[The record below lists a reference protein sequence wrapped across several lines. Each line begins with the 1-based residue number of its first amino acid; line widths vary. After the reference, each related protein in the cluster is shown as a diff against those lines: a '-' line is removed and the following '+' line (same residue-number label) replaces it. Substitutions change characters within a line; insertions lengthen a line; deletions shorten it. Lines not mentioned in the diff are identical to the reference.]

1 MTTVDSPD
9 IESIRADVRR
19 WLNDNPRR
27 GLDAHTWLT
36 RVVDARWAVPT
47 WPVEWFGR
55 GWTTAQA
62 QVVMDEF
69 AALGVPGAGQDQTNL
84 VANTIL
90 AFGAEEL
97 KQRFIRSVLVEE
109 HGLCLL
115 YSEPGAGSDLGGLR
129 TTAVRDGD
137 EWVVNGQKVWTS
149 GAHRADFG
157 LLVARTNWDV
167 PKHRGLTFFLFP
179 MRQPGVEVRPIV
191 QITGERHFNEVFIT
205 DGRVPDA
212 NRVGDPGD
220 GWRVL
225 QTALAYERSFMSTSN
240 RAPGRVVRPT
250 SEHPLWGASPDLIAL
265 AVATKRTSEATIRQ
279 DLARA
284 YTLRQVS
291 RWNARRA
298 TATLE
303 QGSSSPLPSL
313 GKLLM
318 SRIAHSEAHLQTR
331 ILGAEALLSG
341 EENPAGDSATFQTL
355 NAFFTSI
362 GGGTDQIQRNIV
374 GERLLGLPREAEVDR
389 DIPFRDVRAS
399 SRD

>member
-1 MTTVDSPD
+1 M
-9 IESIRADVRR
+9 
-19 WLNDNPRR
+19 
-27 GLDAHTWLT
+27 
-36 RVVDARWAVPT
+36 
-47 WPVEWFGR
+47 
-55 GWTTAQA
+55 
-62 QVVMDEF
+62 
-69 AALGVPGAGQDQTNL
+69 NL
-84 VANTIL
+84 VANTVL
-90 AFGAEEL
+90 AFGTEAL
-97 KQRFIRSVLVEE
+97 KQRFIRSLLLEE

-115 YSEPGAGSDLGGLR
+115 YSEPAAGSDLGGLR

-149 GAHRADFG
+149 GAHRADYG
-157 LLVARTNWDV
+157 LLVARTDWDV

-212 NRVGDPGD
+212 NRVGDSGD

-225 QTALAYERSFMSTSN
+225 QTALAYERSYMATGN
-240 RAPGRVVRPT
+240 RAPGRVVKPSR
-250 SEHPLWGASPDLIAL
+250 EHPLWGASPDLVEL
-265 AVATKRTSEATIRQ
+265 AVTTKRTREPAIRQ

-284 YTLRQVS
+284 YTLRQLS

-298 TATLE
+298 TAMLE

-318 SRIAHSEAHLQTR
+318 SQMAHSEARLQAR

-341 EENPAGDSATFQTL
+341 EEHPAGDSATFQAL

-374 GERLLGLPREAEVDR
+374 GERLLDLPREPEVDR
-389 DIPFRDVRAS
+389 DIPFRDVRGS
-399 SRD
+399 TTR